1 MESSDINITVLY
13 NDIASD
19 KQLET
24 AHGISCLIEGMEKT
38 ILFDTGGD
46 GHLLLDNMRKL
57 GKDPKRVDI
66 VIISHLH
73 WDHSG
78 GLFTLLRSTG
88 PVKAFMPKDFPEDFV
103 NHARRLGADV
113 TVVDGPIEI
122 ISGIHSTGQMGN
134 DSLPKDR
141 REQSLLLDTA
151 EGTAVLTGCAHPGI
165 IDIVKR
171 AKDIRSGKIAIA
183 LGGFHLKVSNEAEVN
198 AVIKD
203 LRNLGVEKMAAS
215 HCTGAIGGPQLGM
228 FQEAWK
234 NDFIPFGCGA
244 TVRLRQKQ

>member
-1 MESSDINITVLY
+1 MAARDIDITVLY
-13 NDIASD
+13 NDVAGD
-19 KQLET
+19 TQLET
-24 AHGISCLIEGMEKT
+24 AHGISCLIEGLPQT

-57 GKDPKRVDI
+57 GKHPERIDI

-88 PVKAFMPKDFPEDFV
+88 PVKAFMPKDFPADFV
-103 NHARRLGADV
+103 NHSGRLGAEV
-113 TVVDGPIEI
+113 TVADGPMEI
-122 ISGIHSTGQMGN
+122 IPGIYSTGQMGN
-134 DSLPKDR
+134 DTLPRDR
-141 REQSLLLDTA
+141 REQSLTLDTA

-165 IDIVKR
+165 VDIVKR
-171 AKDIRSGKIAIA
+171 AKEVRPGNIAIA
-183 LGGFHLKVSNEAEVN
+183 LGGFHLKVSNEPEVN
-198 AVIKD
+198 AVIKALKD
-203 LRNLGVEKMAAS
+203 LGVEKMAAS

-228 FQEAWK
+228 FERAWAD
-234 NDFIPFGCGA
+234 DFVPFGCGA